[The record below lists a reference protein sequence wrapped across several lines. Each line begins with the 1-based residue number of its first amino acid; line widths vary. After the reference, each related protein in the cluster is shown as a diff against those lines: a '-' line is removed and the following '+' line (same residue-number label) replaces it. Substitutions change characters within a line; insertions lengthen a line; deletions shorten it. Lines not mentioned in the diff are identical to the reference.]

1 VPVGAVVTLLAAPVG
16 AAFVASRA
24 GVSVLMVGSTFAA
37 WVESVADGGSTA
49 TEARRG
55 TAAGWSFI
63 TLGAAEGGLPAG
75 SNCQPPQPAAMARAA
90 TAAFAVHCGIAARV
104 TAGHQR
110 QPSRE
115 AG

>member
-1 VPVGAVVTLLAAPVG
+1 MTLRAAAVG

-24 GVSVLMVGSTFAA
+24 RSAVAIVGSAFAG
-37 WVESVADGGSTA
+37 WFEIVADGGSTA

-55 TAAGWSFI
+55 TAAACRI
-63 TLGAAEGGLPAG
+63 TTLGAAEAG
-75 SNCQPPQPAAMARAA
+75 RPSGKNCHPPQPAAATVRTA
-90 TAAFAVHCGIAARV
+90 TATFPVHFGIDDRV